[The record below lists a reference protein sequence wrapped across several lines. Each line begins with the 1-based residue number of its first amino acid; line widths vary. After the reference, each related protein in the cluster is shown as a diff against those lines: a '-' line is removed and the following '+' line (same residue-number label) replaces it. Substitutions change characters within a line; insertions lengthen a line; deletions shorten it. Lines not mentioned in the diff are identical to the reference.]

1 MADEGLPFPLTR
13 GWLNDKV
20 VAILPRMN
28 DSCAARGIRDFID
41 VAVLADTLGFT
52 RLEQVWKT
60 CEDVWGFDVIRAEV
74 KAELGEFLAT
84 RGLN

>member
-20 VAILPRMN
+20 VAVLPRMN
-28 DSCAARGIRDFID
+28 DSRAARGIRDFID

-60 CEDVWGFDVIRAEV
+60 CEDV
-74 KAELGEFLAT
+74 
-84 RGLN
+84 